1 MDYIDY
7 YKVLGVD
14 KNATQKDIKKA
25 YRKLARK
32 LHPDL
37 NSDDAE
43 AQKKFQQL
51 NEANEVLGDPEKR
64 KKYDKYGKDWEHSD
78 IFEEAQRR
86 QQQGQQ
92 SGGQQ
97 YSHFSSNF
105 EGGDFSDFFE
115 AMFGGA
121 GGGRTRGRGGFQQ
134 QNVKY
139 KGEDFHATLQLTDND
154 VYEEHKQV
162 VEVNGKKIR
171 FTIPAGVEDGQIIK
185 ISGHGGPGMNG
196 GPKGDLYI
204 TFHILSNPNF
214 KRVGSDIYIDK
225 KIDLYTAVLGG
236 ETIVSTI
243 SGKIKLKV
251 KEGTQNNMKVRVRGK
266 GFPKYKQKGVFGDL
280 FVTFQVEIPTKLTA
294 KEKELFTELSKQ
306 KVS

>member
-14 KNATQKDIKKA
+14 KKASQKDIKKA

-32 LHPDL
+32 LHPDI
-37 NSDDAE
+37 NPDDEVAK
-43 AQKKFQQL
+43 KKFQQL
-51 NEANEVLGDPEKR
+51 NEANEVLSDPEKR
-64 KKYDKYGKDWEHSD
+64 AKYDKYGKDWEHSD
-78 IFEEAQRR
+78 VFEEAQRR
-86 QQQGQQ
+86 QQQQQ
-92 SGGQQ
+92 QGGNSYQTH
-97 YSHFSSNF
+97 YSSNF
-105 EGGDFSDFFE
+105 GEGEDFSDFFE
-115 AMFGGA
+115 AMFGGR
-121 GGGRTRGRGGFQQ
+121 GGGRTGGFHR

-154 VYEEHKQV
+154 VFVEQKQI
-162 VEVNGKKIR
+162 VEVNGKKLR

-185 ISGHGGPGMNG
+185 ISGQGGPGMNG

-204 TFHILSNPNF
+204 TFHILPNPNF
-214 KRVGSDIYIDK
+214 KRVGADIYIYK

-236 ETIVSTI
+236 ETIVETI

-251 KEGTQNNMKVRVRGK
+251 KEGTQNNTKVRVRGK
-266 GFPKYKQKGVFGDL
+266 GFPKYKQKDVSGDL
-280 FVTFQVEIPTKLTA
+280 FVTFEVEIPTKLTD

-306 KVS
+306 KVA